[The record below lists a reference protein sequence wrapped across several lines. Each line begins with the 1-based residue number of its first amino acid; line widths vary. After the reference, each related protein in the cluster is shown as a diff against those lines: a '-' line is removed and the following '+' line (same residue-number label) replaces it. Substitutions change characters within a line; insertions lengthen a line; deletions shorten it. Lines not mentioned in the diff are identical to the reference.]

1 VADYAAS
8 YCERCGTRFTFGTS
22 SSVGAPLRDARVL
35 AKGLKHFVLSN
46 SGSIGD
52 AMAYARNDVQ
62 SSESLRVTQLF
73 HKTFNFCM
81 TCRQYACDNC
91 WNEAQGACLSCAPDS
106 AISPMEPTDLLLVR
120 TPVSR
125 LEPGPDGSPPRLG
138 DPIGPTSTRPE
149 MPVWPVQDTLIAD
162 AVASDG
168 DGRAA
173 AAASGAESARQANRS
188 LWPIQDDLDAERLD
202 LTPEELALVEGQLEH
217 MAPHMLADST
227 DASTS
232 DEAPE
237 PASPNELSLTAVEP
251 EPAPAPFTAQED
263 VTAIGPGPEP
273 EPAPAQFT
281 AQEDV
286 TAVEPEPEPAPALFT
301 AQEDVTAV
309 EPAPEP
315 APAPAPFTAQE
326 DVTAAEPE
334 PAPAPFTPQEDLTAA
349 EPDRIAAKVEPAR
362 AESLVEGNV
371 QPWPDA
377 TPWSVRPIQSRGHV
391 VGPILVEQAGP
402 PADAVAAQPPTA
414 ADSTAAAEVPV
425 SSSQES
431 QAAEWDATADLRA
444 EPEAAAEPEPVFA
457 AEPEAAAQ
465 AEPPSL
471 PQWSGLPDW
480 PSDTAWELFSATP
493 DEATEPVAEAPQAA
507 SPIESQPTE
516 PVAMP
521 AAPVQQP
528 LDVPTTSVDRW
539 AAAAPALTTEAGRTS
554 SDLPAAWPPI
564 GASWPVPEAPRA
576 PWPGPEASPLPAAIV
591 AAQQAAKQA
600 GPAIWATS
608 SQEVISHGNVRACH
622 HCALP
627 VSTHARFCRRCGTQQ
642 G

>member
-1 VADYAAS
+1 MADYAAS

-149 MPVWPVQDTLIAD
+149 MPAWPVQDILVAD
-162 AVASDG
+162 ALASDG

-273 EPAPAQFT
+273 EPAPALFT

-539 AAAAPALTTEAGRTS
+539 AAAAPAPTTEAGRTS

-576 PWPGPEASPLPAAIV
+576 PWPGPQAAPLPAAIV

>member
-1 VADYAAS
+1 
-8 YCERCGTRFTFGTS
+8 
-22 SSVGAPLRDARVL
+22 
-35 AKGLKHFVLSN
+35 
-46 SGSIGD
+46 
-52 AMAYARNDVQ
+52 
-62 SSESLRVTQLF
+62 
-73 HKTFNFCM
+73 
-81 TCRQYACDNC
+81 
-91 WNEAQGACLSCAPDS
+91 
-106 AISPMEPTDLLLVR
+106 MEPTDLLLVR

-138 DPIGPTSTRPE
+138 DPIGPTSTRPQ
-149 MPVWPVQDTLIAD
+149 MPAWPVQDILIAD

-168 DGRAA
+168 DVRAA

-217 MAPHMLADST
+217 MAPHMLADSP

-232 DEAPE
+232 DDAEPE
-237 PASPNELSLTAVEP
+237 PASPIELSLTA
-251 EPAPAPFTAQED
+251 ADA
-263 VTAIGPGPEP
+263 
-273 EPAPAQFT
+273 
-281 AQEDV
+281 
-286 TAVEPEPEPAPALFT
+286 
-301 AQEDVTAV
+301 
-309 EPAPEP
+309 

-326 DVTAAEPE
+326 DVTAADAE
-334 PAPAPFTPQEDLTAA
+334 PAPAAFTAQDDVTAA
-349 EPDRIAAKVEPAR
+349 HADRMAAKVEPAR

-414 ADSTAAAEVPV
+414 AKFTAAAEVPV

-431 QAAEWDATADLRA
+431 QAAEWDATADWRA

-480 PSDTAWELFSATP
+480 PSDTAWELHSATS
-493 DEATEPVAEAPQAA
+493 DVATEPVAEAPQAA

-516 PVAMP
+516 PVAIP

-539 AAAAPALTTEAGRTS
+539 AAAGPAPTTEAGRTS

-576 PWPGPEASPLPAAIV
+576 PWPGPQAAPLPAAIV

>member
-1 VADYAAS
+1 MADYAAS
-8 YCERCGTRFTFGTS
+8 YCERCGTRFTFGSS

-149 MPVWPVQDTLIAD
+149 MPAWPVQDILIAD
-162 AVASDG
+162 AGAPDG
-168 DGRAA
+168 DERAA
-173 AAASGAESARQANRS
+173 AAASGAESTRQANRT

-217 MAPHMLADST
+217 MAPRMLADST
-227 DASTS
+227 DASS
-232 DEAPE
+232 PE
-237 PASPNELSLTAVEP
+237 EESAAPASPIELSLTVAD
-251 EPAPAPFTAQED
+251 A
-263 VTAIGPGPEP
+263 
-273 EPAPAQFT
+273 
-281 AQEDV
+281 
-286 TAVEPEPEPAPALFT
+286 
-301 AQEDVTAV
+301 
-309 EPAPEP
+309 

-326 DVTAAEPE
+326 DATTADADQVAAERE
-334 PAPAPFTPQEDLTAA
+334 P
-349 EPDRIAAKVEPAR
+349 VR
-362 AESLVEGNV
+362 AERLVEANV

-391 VGPILVEQAGP
+391 VGPILVERTGL
-402 PADAVAAQPPTA
+402 PADAVAEQLPA
-414 ADSTAAAEVPV
+414 AAEFEAAAEVPV
-425 SSSQES
+425 SSSTGDRR
-431 QAAEWDATADLRA
+431 AEPDATADGRA
-444 EPEAAAEPEPVFA
+444 EPEAAAEPVFAAEPEFAPEPEPVFAAAPEPVFAAEPEFAPEPEPVFA
-457 AEPEAAAQ
+457 AEPEPVFIAEPEATVEPEPVFIAEPEATAQ

-471 PQWSGLPDW
+471 PQWSRLPDW
-480 PSDTAWELFSATP
+480 PSDTAWQIPLATP
-493 DEATEPVAEAPQAA
+493 DEATEPVAEAPEDA
-507 SPIESQPTE
+507 SPIESPSTE
-516 PVAMP
+516 PAAIP

-528 LDVPTTSVDRW
+528 LDLPATSVDRW
-539 AAAAPALTTEAGRTS
+539 AAAAPAPATEVGRTS
-554 SDLPAAWPPI
+554 GDLPAAWPPI
-564 GASWPVPEAPRA
+564 GASWPVPAAPRA
-576 PWPGPEASPLPAAIV
+576 PWPGPQPAALPAAIV
-591 AAQQAAKQA
+591 AAQQAAQQA
-600 GPAIWATS
+600 GPAIWAAS

>member
-1 VADYAAS
+1 MADYAAS

-149 MPVWPVQDTLIAD
+149 MPAWPVQDILIAD

-232 DEAPE
+232 DEDAPE
-237 PASPNELSLTAVEP
+237 PASPIELSLTAADA

-263 VTAIGPGPEP
+263 VTAADA
-273 EPAPAQFT
+273 EPAPASPIELSLT
-281 AQEDV
+281 AAD
-286 TAVEPEPEPAPALFT
+286 A
-301 AQEDVTAV
+301 
-309 EPAPEP
+309 

-326 DVTAAEPE
+326 DVTAAH
-334 PAPAPFTPQEDLTAA
+334 ADQM
-349 EPDRIAAKVEPAR
+349 AAKVEPAR

-414 ADSTAAAEVPV
+414 AEFTAAAEVPV
-425 SSSQES
+425 STSQES
-431 QAAEWDATADLRA
+431 QAAEWDATADWRA

-480 PSDTAWELFSATP
+480 PSDTAWDLHSATP
-493 DEATEPVAEAPQAA
+493 DVATEPVAEAPQAA

-516 PVAMP
+516 PVAIP

-539 AAAAPALTTEAGRTS
+539 AAAGPAPTTEAGRTS

-576 PWPGPEASPLPAAIV
+576 PWPGPQAAPLPAAIV

-627 VSTHARFCRRCGTQQ
+627 VSTHARFCRRCGTPQ

>member
-1 VADYAAS
+1 MADYAAS

-149 MPVWPVQDTLIAD
+149 MPAWPVQDILVAD
-162 AVASDG
+162 ALASDG

-227 DASTS
+227 YASTS

-263 VTAIGPGPEP
+263 VTAIGPG
-273 EPAPAQFT
+273 
-281 AQEDV
+281 
-286 TAVEPEPEPAPALFT
+286 PEPEPAPALFT

-414 ADSTAAAEVPV
+414 AESTAAAEVPV

-480 PSDTAWELFSATP
+480 PSDTAWELHSATP

-539 AAAAPALTTEAGRTS
+539 AAAAPAPTTEAGRTS

>member
-62 SSESLRVTQLF
+62 SSESLRVTQQF

-149 MPVWPVQDTLIAD
+149 MPAWPVQDILIAD

-202 LTPEELALVEGQLEH
+202 LTPEELALVEGSLEH

-227 DASTS
+227 DAPTS
-232 DEAPE
+232 DDDAPE
-237 PASPNELSLTAVEP
+237 PASPIELSLTATDA
-251 EPAPAPFTAQED
+251 APAP
-263 VTAIGPGPEP
+263 
-273 EPAPAQFT
+273 
-281 AQEDV
+281 
-286 TAVEPEPEPAPALFT
+286 L
-301 AQEDVTAV
+301 
-309 EPAPEP
+309 
-315 APAPAPFTAQE
+315 TAQE

-334 PAPAPFTPQEDLTAA
+334 PAPFTAQDDVTAA
-349 EPDRIAAKVEPAR
+349 EPEPAPAPFTAQEEVTATDAAPAADTDQIAAKVEPAR

-414 ADSTAAAEVPV
+414 AESTAAAEVPV

-444 EPEAAAEPEPVFA
+444 EPVFAAEPEPVFAAEPEPVFAAEPEPVFAAEPEPVFA

-465 AEPPSL
+465 GEPPSP

-480 PSDTAWELFSATP
+480 PSDTAWELQSATP

-516 PVAMP
+516 PVAIP
-521 AAPVQQP
+521 AAAVQQP
-528 LDVPTTSVDRW
+528 LDVPTTTVDRW
-539 AAAAPALTTEAGRTS
+539 AAAAPAPTTEAGRTS

-576 PWPGPEASPLPAAIV
+576 PWPGPQAAPLPAAIV